1 MNKPRIR
8 TNLLYGFTAL
18 IFALILFFYANDRS
32 LISQISSSTPE
43 AFEETLNNVKIQPY
57 YDDEKYYIHGYSST
71 VSVKLSSNNRVQ
83 LNTEANVDTRSFE
96 VIADLTGLG
105 EGTHEVK
112 LRLQNMSSAVT
123 GTITPSSITVT
134 IESRTSAKM
143 KVEPVVSTANLT
155 DGYTLD
161 SVSVDPEEVT
171 VTTGSQ
177 TLTEIDRLVATVDA
191 AKVTDKNLSETVR
204 IQADGSVQRCT
215 DKDGNTLSVESD
227 PAEVTVKVLVSA
239 PQKQV
244 QLYPEQEGSLASGVT
259 DVSLSLGETTAIL
272 TGEEAALDEITELAV
287 PVDVSGIRERT
298 TQKVTIPVAD
308 GITVEPHEVSVTIT
322 PQLATSSTPSSTQSP
337 GSNQSTNS
345 GGTTPSSSSSS
356 TTTSSSSSTKEPSSS
371 STEASSE
378 TSSSAK

>member
-18 IFALILFFYANDRS
+18 IFALILFFYANGRS
-32 LISQISSSTPE
+32 LVSQISTTTPE

-57 YDDEKYYIHGYSST
+57 YDDEKYYIHGYTPT

-134 IESRTSAKM
+134 IESRTSAQM

-155 DGYTLD
+155 AGYTLD
-161 SVSVDPEEVT
+161 SVTVEPEEVNI
-171 VTTGSQ
+171 TTGTQ
-177 TLTEIDRLVATVDA
+177 TLAEIDRIVATVDA

-204 IQADGSVQRCT
+204 IQAL
-215 DKDGNTLSVESD
+215 DKEGNTLSVESD
-227 PAEVTVKVLVSA
+227 PAEVTVKVVVSA

-244 QLYPEQEGSLASGVT
+244 TLYPQQTGTLASGVT
-259 DVSLSLGETTAIL
+259 DVSLALAETTAIL
-272 TGEEAALDEITELAV
+272 TGEAGSLDEITELAV
-287 PVDVSGIRERT
+287 PVDVSGIREKT
-298 TQKVTIPVAD
+298 TKKITIPVAD
-308 GITVEPHEVSVTIT
+308 GLSVEPHEVSVTIT
-322 PQLATSSTPSSTQSP
+322 PRLAASTTPSSSQTP
-337 GSNQSTNS
+337 GSNQSTSS

-356 TTTSSSSSTKEPSSS
+356 TKTSTTESSSSSA
-371 STEASSE
+371 EATSE
-378 TSSSAK
+378 TSTSSSK

>member
-57 YDDEKYYIHGYSST
+57 YDDEKYYIHGYSPT

-143 KVEPVVSTANLT
+143 KVEPVVSAANLT

-204 IQADGSVQRCT
+204 IQAL

-308 GITVEPHEVSVTIT
+308 GITVEPHEVSVTII

-356 TTTSSSSSTKEPSSS
+356 TTTSSSSSTQESSSS

-378 TSSSAK
+378 TSSSAKK

>member
-204 IQADGSVQRCT
+204 IQAL